1 MPRIAQSPNNGG
13 KVAGL
18 EALLQLI
25 RGANQSSYHY
35 YKQKQKNR

>member
-1 MPRIAQSPNNGG
+1 MPRIAQPPNNGG

-25 RGANQSSYHY
+25 RGSNQPLHHY